1 MFVGFVILPQ
11 KIEGFLQAG
20 WFVWYYIKNSFQSQ
34 G

>member
-20 WFVWYYIKNSFQSQ
+20 WFVHYYIKIANESQ